1 MRRGTLFALLA
12 VGAAL
17 ALPVAAGADPYE
29 HTTQPTAVGTG
40 GAAATV
46 DSVATGAAR
55 DVLRR
60 GGNAVD
66 AAVAA
71 AAVLGVTEPFSCG
84 IGGGGFMVIRTPKG
98 KVTTIDSRETA
109 PARMRPDSFF
119 ENGAVLP
126 FNDARY
132 SGLSAGTPGTPAAWE
147 AALKRY
153 GSWDL
158 RRALAP
164 AIDVARRGFVVDDTF
179 NAQITPNIEW
189 FDDIPSTAALY
200 LDPDGTAKD
209 AESVLRNP
217 DMARAYE
224 RIARYGARKGFYR
237 GPIAEAMAAAAQ
249 RPPVGANADKRW
261 RPGLLTVE
269 DLARYRVE
277 RREPTRVDYRGYDV
291 YSMGPPSSGGSTVGE
306 ALNLLEHIPGYPA
319 KSDADKLHYFLEA
332 SRFAF
337 ADRNV
342 FLADPRYEPV
352 PLRGLLS
359 DAYAADRARLIGE
372 TAAPSPV
379 RPRRSLG
386 VPAGPRPRRRA
397 RHVVLPPAQ
406 STTHLTVADK
416 HGMVVSYTFTIEST
430 GGNGIVVPGC
440 GFLLNNELTDFNIG
454 EHGSPERTG
463 GRQAAALLDRADVRG
478 ARPAAVPGRRLA
490 GRGHDH
496 HDGAADPDG
505 ADRLRPD
512 AAAGDRRPAGEPA
525 QRPDDGSGGGLHRR
539 LRHGARRQGPRVRR
553 AGGDRRRDRHRVP
566 AGRRLPRGRRT
577 GPPRRR
583 RGAGGAALA
592 GRPVGEH
599 RQHGAGVVHD
609 GVRAGQRLGAEGA
622 GGDRDHADAV
632 DARAGDVARGVADHD
647 GARPLPAAGPL
658 ARDRGQQAAVLG
670 VRAEAAL
677 SRLEVGAEPGAGE
690 LAPRDRLEVPGHER
704 EPVDVRLGRERVERL
719 GHARRDAR
727 GEVGRAQLLVGPD
740 GGGLDLGGARVDPVV
755 ADAGG
760 AEQVARDRG
769 VRAPRRLHVDA
780 VERDAVHRPRRAP
793 ERGRVLRRGTL
804 EQRAVDVPEQEE
816 GLQRRNEMSAVS
828 FCAKAAISFAVLST
842 SSSCTISTGECM

>member
-379 RPRRSLG
+379 PPGDPWAYQRGRG
-386 VPAGPRPRRRA
+386 HGAA
-397 RHVVLPPAQ
+397 RGTSFFSPAQ

-430 GGNGIVVPGC
+430 GGNGIVVPGW

-454 EHGSPERTG
+454 EQDHPNAPEG
-463 GRQAAALLDRADVRG
+463 GK
-478 ARPAAVPGRRLA
+478 RPRSSIAPTYV
-490 GRGHDH
+490 
-496 HDGAADPDG
+496 
-505 ADRLRPD
+505 
-512 AAAGDRRPAGEPA
+512 E
-525 QRPDDGSGGGLHRR
+525 
-539 LRHGARRQGPRVRR
+539 
-553 AGGDRRRDRHRVP
+553 
-566 AGRRLPRGRRT
+566 RGRRPFLAVGSPGGATIITTVLQILTERIDFGRTLPQAIADPRASQRNAPTTAAEEAFIGAYGTALGARGHAFGVPAEIGAAT
-577 GPPRRR
+577 GIEFLPGGGFLAAAEPVR
-583 RGAGGAALA
+583 RGGGAAQVV
-592 GRPVGEH
+592 RP
-599 RQHGAGVVHD
+599 
-609 GVRAGQRLGAEGA
+609 
-622 GGDRDHADAV
+622 
-632 DARAGDVARGVADHD
+632 
-647 GARPLPAAGPL
+647 
-658 ARDRGQQAAVLG
+658 
-670 VRAEAAL
+670 
-677 SRLEVGAEPGAGE
+677 
-690 LAPRDRLEVPGHER
+690 
-704 EPVDVRLGRERVERL
+704 
-719 GHARRDAR
+719 
-727 GEVGRAQLLVGPD
+727 
-740 GGGLDLGGARVDPVV
+740 
-755 ADAGG
+755 
-760 AEQVARDRG
+760 
-769 VRAPRRLHVDA
+769 
-780 VERDAVHRPRRAP
+780 
-793 ERGRVLRRGTL
+793 
-804 EQRAVDVPEQEE
+804 
-816 GLQRRNEMSAVS
+816 
-828 FCAKAAISFAVLST
+828 
-842 SSSCTISTGECM
+842 